1 MTRPTLLTAITL
13 TATMGMACGRSAP
26 STGAPPP
33 QSAAAP
39 RSTAAPPP
47 SAPPAQPNA
56 PADNVGDDDPGT
68 PDEATMLAAWNGD
81 LDGMVERRYIR
92 VLCTFNRTNY
102 FLDKAEQR
110 GLTYEAGKLFEAFL
124 NKRLGMKTVKVH
136 VAFIPVRRDQIFPL
150 LAAGGGDI
158 AASNLTITEAR
169 SVMGMF
175 ASPWATDV
183 RQVVVLA
190 ENEAPIAA
198 AADLSGRTIHVRR
211 SSAYFETLTAFNA
224 KFATERRRP
233 VRIVEADE
241 QLEDDD
247 LLEMVNA
254 GLVPATVVDSHV
266 AGLWE
271 KVFDKVRVQPVALQ
285 TGGAVAWAVRKNSP
299 KLLEMVNAFVAAN
312 PKGTANYNM
321 LVKKYFSDTRRVRNA
336 RSEEDLARFR
346 ETISL
351 FQRYANQYD
360 FPWLLI
366 AAQAYQESGIDQ
378 SRVSAAGAV
387 GVMQIKPSTAAG
399 SPVFIKGVDA
409 SAERNIEAGV
419 KYLRYIADQLEDER
433 AMDRVDRGL
442 FAFASYNAGPAR
454 VGQLRR
460 KAKARGLDPNRW
472 FGNVEM
478 VAAREIGQETVQY
491 VANIYKYYV
500 SYTLIQREAAARRG
514 ARGR

>member
-1 MTRPTLLTAITL
+1 MMRPTLLTAIML
-13 TATMGMACGRSAP
+13 AAAFATACDRPAP
-26 STGAPPP
+26 STDTARP
-33 QSAAAP
+33 QSAAAAP
-39 RSTAAPPP
+39 PQNAAPP
-47 SAPPAQPNA
+47 AGNA
-56 PADNVGDDDPGT
+56 ADDDPGA
-68 PDEATMLAAWNGD
+68 PDEATMLHEWNGD

-124 NKRLGMKTVKVH
+124 NKRLGMKTVKLH
-136 VAFIPVRRDQIFPL
+136 VAFIPVRRDQLFPL

-169 SVMGMF
+169 STMGTF
-175 ASPWATDV
+175 ASPWASDV
-183 RQVVVLA
+183 RQVVVLGA
-190 ENEAPIAA
+190 NEAPIAA
-198 AADLSGRTIHVRR
+198 LDDLSARTIHVRR
-211 SSAYFETLTAFNA
+211 SSAYFESLTALNA
-224 KFATERRRP
+224 KFATAHKAP

-254 GLVPATVVDSHV
+254 GLVPATVVDSHI
-266 AGLWE
+266 ANAWE
-271 KVFDKVRVQPVALQ
+271 KVFDQLHVQPVALQ
-285 TGGAVAWAVRKNSP
+285 TGGATAWAVRKNAP

-312 PKGTANYNM
+312 PKGTASYNI
-321 LVKKYFSDTRRVRNA
+321 LAKKYFTDARRVRNA

-346 ETISL
+346 ETIAL
-351 FQRYANQYD
+351 FQRYADQYD

-378 SRVSAAGAV
+378 SRRSSAGAV
-387 GVMQIKPSTAAG
+387 GVMQIKPSTAEG
-399 SPVFIKGVDA
+399 PPVFIKGVEA
-409 SAERNIEAGV
+409 SAERNIQAGV
-419 KYLRYIADQLEDER
+419 KYLRYIADQLEDEG
-433 AMDRVDRGL
+433 AMERVDRGL

-454 VGQLRR
+454 IGQLRR
-460 KAKARGLDPNRW
+460 KAKTRGLDPNRW

-500 SYTLIQREAAARRG
+500 SYSMIQREAAARRS